1 MQYAAVRPGSGQRK
15 DTTHSFLPAGALFAI
30 GIMHG
35 CPNPAQIAQLEDPVG
50 AASDSVAGQTQA
62 PFGPDDH

>member
-1 MQYAAVRPGSGQRK
+1 
-15 DTTHSFLPAGALFAI
+15 
-30 GIMHG
+30 MHG